1 MARLVR
7 MVVAGVPRHVTQ
19 RDSRQLPMFFRNEYG
34 VPRFTRVYCKISYVV
49 TEKR

>member
-19 RDSRQLPMFFRNEYG
+19 RDSRQLPMFFRNEYD
-34 VPRFTRVYCKISYVV
+34 VPRFTREDVDLWHPSW
-49 TEKR
+49 